1 MTTCDVL
8 IIGAGPAGMATAM
21 RLRKAQID
29 VIVVDDASAPGGQ
42 VWRAAERNAGSIAS
56 ALGTDYSAGRDA
68 IAQFRASGARYLA
81 ETEVWR
87 LDDGWRAFTKHYG
100 AVDRIDAKFAVLA
113 TGALE
118 RPVPFPGWTLPGVM
132 TVGGAQTLL
141 KGARQIPE
149 DGVWI
154 AGSGPLVLLYMAQLR
169 ALGGRI
175 AGWMNTAPRS
185 NLRAALRHWPAMVRN
200 ALDLGKGMTWRAQL
214 ALSSVPVIDVRDIAA
229 EGDGRLQSIRYT
241 TTSGKTGCTDANL
254 LLVHEGVVPNIHATV
269 ALGCAHHWSSQQ
281 QCFVPQLDAF
291 RMTSRD
297 NLYVVGDG
305 GGILGARA
313 ACFTGELAALGILER
328 IGRISKQDLER
339 ESAQLRARLEREVA
353 FRRFLDALFLPRPA
367 VLSPG
372 DETIVCR
379 CEEVTAR
386 SIRQAASV
394 RGSGP
399 NQIKAFT
406 RAGMGPCQGRQCGL
420 VISQIVGV
428 ESGKDMDSVGY
439 LNIRPPLKPITIG
452 EIARAAKLEDH

>member
-1 MTTCDVL
+1 
-8 IIGAGPAGMATAM
+8 
-21 RLRKAQID
+21 
-29 VIVVDDASAPGGQ
+29 
-42 VWRAAERNAGSIAS
+42 
-56 ALGTDYSAGRDA
+56 
-68 IAQFRASGARYLA
+68 
-81 ETEVWR
+81 
-87 LDDGWRAFTKHYG
+87 
-100 AVDRIDAKFAVLA
+100 
-113 TGALE
+113 
-118 RPVPFPGWTLPGVM
+118 
-132 TVGGAQTLL
+132 
-141 KGARQIPE
+141 
-149 DGVWI
+149 
-154 AGSGPLVLLYMAQLR
+154 
-169 ALGGRI
+169 
-175 AGWMNTAPRS
+175 
-185 NLRAALRHWPAMVRN
+185 MVRN